1 YGCSCSLIG
10 PLCVR
15 EAFSV
20 LGSVLLGSCGSGDG
34 GRDIICRIAEITIV
48 IECKNYSSSHS
59 ICREVVFAH
68 KTVVRRYTRE
78 TGHFAVDI
86 VVAPFMGAFFRA
98 AERASNSSGD
108 M

>member
-1 YGCSCSLIG
+1 YECSCSLIG

-20 LGSVLLGSCGSGDG
+20 LGSVLLGS
-34 GRDIICRIAEITIV
+34 
-48 IECKNYSSSHS
+48 
-59 ICREVVFAH
+59 REVVFAH
-68 KTVVRRYTRE
+68 ETVVRRYTRK
-78 TGHFAVDI
+78 TGHFTI
-86 VVAPFMGAFFRA
+86 GIIVAPFMGAFSRA